1 MELIA
6 VFRILRARWLLVAAG
21 FLVAIAVGVLISYR
35 VTPGLPPKIESRDH
49 FIGQGTAQVLIDTR
63 PSQIASQDPAD
74 SGSIYQSA
82 SELADLMG
90 SATTEQEIATQM
102 GLRTDQLEVTPPPT
116 SILPPIIA
124 TSLGVAAQKVSKAPA
139 SWQLSLVIDPDL
151 PIIAFSTVA
160 PTPHDAQQLAATAVT
175 VLSQSIDTTATNDS
189 IPASKR
195 LVVDVI
201 GPPLGAYL
209 QTGPKKLYGAAA
221 AVVLFVLICLGIVVL
236 GGRRAVRAAKPR
248 QQDQAE
254 LEVPASHAFAR
265 SEPGQDEHPA
275 DTPVMPE
282 SELETVRAI
291 SQETVRAI
299 SQ

>member
-1 MELIA
+1 
-6 VFRILRARWLLVAAG
+6 
-21 FLVAIAVGVLISYR
+21 
-35 VTPGLPPKIESRDH
+35 
-49 FIGQGTAQVLIDTR
+49 
-63 PSQIASQDPAD
+63 
-74 SGSIYQSA
+74 
-82 SELADLMG
+82 
-90 SATTEQEIATQM
+90 
-102 GLRTDQLEVTPPPT
+102 
-116 SILPPIIA
+116 
-124 TSLGVAAQKVSKAPA
+124 
-139 SWQLSLVIDPDL
+139 
-151 PIIAFSTVA
+151 
-160 PTPHDAQQLAATAVT
+160 

-275 DTPVMPE
+275 GTPVMPE